1 MSGAAVKRLALV
13 ALIAAGIGL
22 AIAYRNYLDAD
33 ALEVWVIEF
42 GIWAPLVFIAA
53 YMIATV
59 FFLPGLLFT
68 LAGGA
73 LFGPVLGTIYS
84 LIGATLGATIAFL
97 VARYVLSKWVGER
110 SGKRLGRVIKGVEAE
125 GWRFVAMTRLMPF
138 IPFNLL
144 NYVLGLTRIPLAHYV
159 AASAV
164 FMLPGAA
171 AYAYLGYAGREVAAG
186 DQGVIEKIL
195 LGLAALG
202 LVVFMPRLI
211 KRWRRKHVGAQSDDA
226 PTEAD

>member
-1 MSGAAVKRLALV
+1 MKGALIKRLVLV

-22 AIAYRNYLDAD
+22 AIAHRDYLDAD
-33 ALEVWVIEF
+33 ALEAWVIGF
-42 GIWAPLVFIAA
+42 GIWAPLVFIGA
-53 YMIATV
+53 YIVATV

-73 LFGPVLGTIYS
+73 LFGPVLGTLYS
-84 LIGATLGATIAFL
+84 LIGATAGATVAFL
-97 VARYVLSKWVGER
+97 VARYLLSKWVSER
-110 SGKRLGRVIKGVEAE
+110 SGTRLGRVIKGVEDE

-144 NYVLGLTRIPLAHYV
+144 NYVLGLTRIPLAHYT
-159 AASAV
+159 AASLV

-186 DQGVIEKIL
+186 EEGLIEKGL

-202 LVVFMPRLI
+202 LIVFLPRLI
-211 KRWRRKHVGAQSDDA
+211 KRWRRKNRDA
-226 PTEAD
+226 RAETD